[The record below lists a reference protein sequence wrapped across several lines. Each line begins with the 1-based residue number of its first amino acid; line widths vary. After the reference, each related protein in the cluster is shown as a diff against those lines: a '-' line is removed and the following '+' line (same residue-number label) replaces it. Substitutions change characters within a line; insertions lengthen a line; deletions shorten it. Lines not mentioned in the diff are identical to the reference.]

1 METYPSLD
9 TLICRRSAVSF
20 RTEVP
25 PKFVLYGRQKYVHKL
40 HTPEKAIAV
49 PSLQSYARKFAS
61 VGRYL

>member
-9 TLICRRSAVSF
+9 TLICRGSAVSF

-40 HTPEKAIAV
+40 HTPE
-49 PSLQSYARKFAS
+49 
-61 VGRYL
+61 